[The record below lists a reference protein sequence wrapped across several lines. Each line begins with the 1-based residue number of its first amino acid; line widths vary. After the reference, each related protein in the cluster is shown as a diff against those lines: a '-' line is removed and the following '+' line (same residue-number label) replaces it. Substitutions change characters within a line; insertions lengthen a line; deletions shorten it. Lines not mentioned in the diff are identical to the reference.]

1 MARLLSGI
9 QPTGDLHIGNY
20 LGAIQNWVR
29 LQEQYECHYAVVDL
43 HAMTV
48 PYDAAA
54 FRAKIFE
61 TAVGLL
67 ACGID
72 PEKSRLFVQSDVR
85 EHTELAWILST
96 VAPLGELERM
106 TQFKEKSEQHKK
118 SVNLGL
124 FAYPVLQAADIL
136 VYRAEVVPVGEDQV
150 QHLEL
155 TREIARRFNARFGE
169 VFPEPQPLLTPTPRI
184 MGLDGKSKMSKSKG
198 NGLELTE
205 SDDAIRAKLKTA
217 ATDPARVRKDDP
229 GEPANCPSFTLHQG
243 FSSPETLA
251 WATAGC
257 RDASIGCV
265 QCKGR
270 LADHVAETLGPIRE
284 QIRLLKEN
292 PDRVWRILD
301 AGAARCRATAAAT
314 MAHVRAACGLPSA
327 GA

>member
-20 LGAIQNWVR
+20 LGAIQNWVG
-29 LQEQYECHYAVVDL
+29 LQREYECHYTVVDL

-48 PYDAAA
+48 PYDATQ
-54 FRAKIFE
+54 FRQKIFE

-72 PEKSRLFVQSDVR
+72 PEQSRLFVQSDVR
-85 EHTELAWILST
+85 EHTELAWILNT

-118 SVNLGL
+118 AINLGL

-136 VYRAEVVPVGEDQV
+136 LYKAEVVPVGEDQV

-169 VFPEPQPLLTPTPRI
+169 VFPEPKPLLTPTPRI
-184 MGLDGKSKMSKSKG
+184 MGLDGKAKMSKSKG

-205 SDDAIRAKLKTA
+205 MDDEIRAKLKTA
-217 ATDPARVRKDDP
+217 ATDPARQRRTDP
-229 GEPANCPSFTLHQG
+229 GDPALCPTFTLHQG
-243 FSSPETLA
+243 FSSADTRE
-251 WATAGC
+251 WAIAGC
-257 RDASIGCV
+257 KDASIGCIE
-265 QCKGR
+265 CKGK
-270 LADHVAETLGPIRE
+270 LADHVTETLGPIRE
-284 QIRLLKEN
+284 QIRLLKED
-292 PDRVWRILD
+292 PDRVWRILE
-301 AGAARCRATAAAT
+301 AGAARCRETATAT
-314 MAHVRAACGLPSA
+314 MAEVRSACGLP
-327 GA
+327 

>member
-29 LQEQYECHYAVVDL
+29 LQDEHACHYAVVDL

-48 PYDAAA
+48 PYDTQG
-54 FRAKIFE
+54 FKQKIFE

-72 PEKSRLFVQSDVR
+72 PERSRLFVQSDVR
-85 EHTELAWILST
+85 EHTELAWILNT

-136 VYRAEVVPVGEDQV
+136 LYKAEVVPVGEDQV

-155 TREIARRFNARFGE
+155 TREIARRFNAKYGE

-184 MGLDGKSKMSKSKG
+184 MGLDGKAKMSKSKG

-205 SDDAIRAKLKTA
+205 SDDDIRAKLKTA
-217 ATDPARVRKDDP
+217 ATDPARVRKTDP
-229 GEPANCPSFTLHQG
+229 GDPAKCPSFTLHQG
-243 FSSPETLA
+243 FSTPETLD

-257 RDASIGCV
+257 TDASIGCI
-265 QCKGR
+265 QCKGK
-270 LADHVAETLGPIRE
+270 LADHVAAALGPIRE
-284 QIRLLKEN
+284 QIRLLKED

-301 AGAARCRATAAAT
+301 AGAAKCRETAVAT
-314 MAHVRAACGLPSA
+314 MAEVRAACGLPSA
-327 GA
+327 